1 MKTSRHSIFI
11 FFFKSFNFL
20 VLIDYAILVFW
31 NNIPFLVLIHEAILV
46 FWNNIPLVLIDD
58 AILVSWNNIPLVL
71 LDDAILVSW
80 NNVPYLSSP
89 FYYSS
94 GSKFNNFF
102 VEIETENVEVVR
114 GFSQQQQ
121 QKNRS
126 PFEGL
131 AR

>member
-1 MKTSRHSIFI
+1 MFCKFDMNTSRHSIFI

-20 VLIDYAILVFW
+20 VLIDDAILVFW

-58 AILVSWNNIPLVL
+58 AILVSWNNIP
-71 LDDAILVSW
+71 
-80 NNVPYLSSP
+80 YLSSP

-94 GSKFNNFF
+94 SSKFNNFF

-114 GFSQQQQ
+114 GFSQLQQ

>member
-1 MKTSRHSIFI
+1 MNTSRHSIFI

-20 VLIDYAILVFW
+20 VLIDDAILVFW

-71 LDDAILVSW
+71 LDDTILVSW
-80 NNVPYLSSP
+80 NNIPYLSSP

-94 GSKFNNFF
+94 GSKFNKIF

-121 QKNRS
+121 
-126 PFEGL
+126 
-131 AR
+131 